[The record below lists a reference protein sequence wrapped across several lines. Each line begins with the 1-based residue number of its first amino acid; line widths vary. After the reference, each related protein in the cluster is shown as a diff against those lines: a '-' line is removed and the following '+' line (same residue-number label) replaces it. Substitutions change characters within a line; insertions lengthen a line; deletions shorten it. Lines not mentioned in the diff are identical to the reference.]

1 MLMSKFA
8 ENLKKYRTAK
18 GISQEEMAKLI
29 GVHSTHLS
37 RYERGLSSP
46 SIEVVTK
53 ISEVLEVAVDTLIFG
68 DHSEQSEQS
77 IEDRELLDLFKK
89 VQSFNHKQKDTVKDL
104 ISAFILK
111 ADLQQKLA
119 Q

>member
-1 MLMSKFA
+1 MSKFA

-18 GISQEEMAKLI
+18 GVSQEGMAKLI

-46 SIEVVTK
+46 SIEVATK
-53 ISEVLEVAVDTLIFG
+53 IAGVLEVAVDTLIFG
-68 DHSEQSEQS
+68 DQGEQSEQS
-77 IEDRELLDLFKK
+77 IDDKELLDLFKK
-89 VQSFNHKQKDTVKDL
+89 VQFFNTKQKDTVKDL

>member
-1 MLMSKFA
+1 MSKFA
-8 ENLKKYRTAK
+8 ENLKKCRTAK

-37 RYERGLSSP
+37 RYERGLSAP
-46 SIEVVTK
+46 SIDVAQK
-53 ISEVLEVAVDTLIFG
+53 IAEVLEVAIDALIFG
-68 DHSEQSEQS
+68 DQNELSEKA
-77 IEDRELLDLFKK
+77 IDDRELLDLFKK
-89 VQSFNHKQKDTVKDL
+89 VQSFNEKQKGTVKDL

-111 ADLQQKLA
+111 ADIQQKLA